1 MVMGD
6 GAKISKL
13 AVLTS
18 GGDAPGM
25 NAAIR
30 AVTRCALDRGVR
42 VLGVRDGFAGLMR
55 GDYLPLDSRGVSGVL
70 HRAGTMLGS
79 SRAPGFHKQSGRARA
94 AKALRG
100 QDVGALVVIGGNGTQ
115 QGTLA
120 FSRQSGL
127 ACVGI
132 ASTIDNDLFGTEA
145 SLGTDTALH
154 VCLDAIDKLKVTAA
168 SHRRCSII
176 EVMGRDCGY
185 LALMAGIAG
194 GAESI
199 VVPEAEV
206 SPDEVAEQVREAYE
220 RGKSH
225 ALVVV
230 AEGSKANAHA
240 LGEYFNALGEGIG
253 FELRVTVLGHVQRG
267 GTPSPFDRILGTR
280 LGAAAVESLLAGEQ
294 DKLIGW
300 IEGKVGRLDLVDVV
314 GKTKA
319 LPAELLDLGRV
330 LAQ

>member
-1 MVMGD
+1 MSD

-42 VLGVRDGFAGLMR
+42 VMGVRDGFGGLMR
-55 GDYLPLDSRGVSGVL
+55 GELIPLDSRAVSGVL

-79 SRAPGFHKQSGRARA
+79 SRAPGFANPSGRA
-94 AKALRG
+94 KAIEHLRVHG
-100 QDVGALVVIGGNGTQ
+100 VDAVVVVGGNGTQ

-120 FSRQSGL
+120 LADQSGL
-127 ACVGI
+127 PCVGI

-145 SLGTDTALH
+145 TLGTDTALH
-154 VCLDAIDKLKVTAA
+154 VCLQAIDQLKVTAT

-185 LALMAGIAG
+185 LALMAGVAG

-206 SPDEVAEQVREAYE
+206 APQEVAEQIREAYD

-230 AEGSKANAHA
+230 AEGSSCNAQA
-240 LGEYFNALGEGIG
+240 LGAYFNSLGEGVG
-253 FELRVTVLGHVQRG
+253 FDLRVTVLGHVQRG
-267 GTPSPFDRILGTR
+267 GNPSPFDRMLGTR
-280 LGAAAVESLLAGEQ
+280 LGAEAVATLMDGER
-294 DKLIGW
+294 DKLVGW
-300 IEGKVGRLDLVDVV
+300 VAGRVARLELRDIV
-314 GKTKA
+314 GKTKD
-319 LPAELLDLGRV
+319 LPEELLALGRI
-330 LAQ
+330 LQ